1 MFVPL
6 VVGVVEVEVEAGQS
20 DDPGDNGDRQGLP
33 ANTVDAKPLL
43 SQLIYSLT
51 STITLQA

>member
-33 ANTVDAKPLL
+33 ANTVDAKSLL
-43 SQLIYSLT
+43 NQLIYSLT
-51 STITLQA
+51 STLTLHA

>member
-1 MFVPL
+1 MFVRL

-33 ANTVDAKPLL
+33 ANTVDAKSLL
-43 SQLIYSLT
+43 NQLIYSLT
-51 STITLQA
+51 STLTLHA

>member
-1 MFVPL
+1 MFVRL

-51 STITLQA
+51 STITLRA

>member
-20 DDPGDNGDRQGLP
+20 DDHGDNGDRQGLP
-33 ANTVDAKPLL
+33 ANTVDAKSLL
-43 SQLIYSLT
+43 NQLIYSLT
-51 STITLQA
+51 STLTLHA